1 VCRVY
6 TGANVAVQMEIM
18 YKLLYAGID
27 VNVKDHAGMFNKQ
40 GLVIYV
46 CVLHQ
51 STCNEKSNFIVKFNC
66 CFFKFI
72 L

>member
-1 VCRVY
+1 MCRVY

-40 GLVIYV
+40 GLVICV
-46 CVLHQ
+46 CTTSVYLQ
-51 STCNEKSNFIVKFNC
+51 RKKVILSSNLIAVV
-66 CFFKFI
+66 FF
-72 L
+72 

>member
-1 VCRVY
+1 VY

-27 VNVKDHAGMFNKQ
+27 VNVKDHAGMSINKVW
-40 GLVIYV
+40 LYV

-51 STCNEKSNFIVKFNC
+51 STCNEKK
-66 CFFKFI
+66 
-72 L
+72 

>member
-1 VCRVY
+1 VY

-40 GLVIYV
+40 GLVICV
-46 CVLHQ
+46 CTTSVYLQ
-51 STCNEKSNFIVKFNC
+51 
-66 CFFKFI
+66 
-72 L
+72 